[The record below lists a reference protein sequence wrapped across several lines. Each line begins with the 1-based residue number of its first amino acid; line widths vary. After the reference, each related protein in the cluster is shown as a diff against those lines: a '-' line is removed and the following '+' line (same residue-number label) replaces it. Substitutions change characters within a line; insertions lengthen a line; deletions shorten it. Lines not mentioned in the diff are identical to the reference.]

1 MPNMHNKV
9 LLDTNVLS
17 ELMRPAP
24 DGSVLAWFASQRRQ
38 TKFMISSVTQAEILL
53 GIALLPAGK
62 KRAALAAVAREMF
75 DQDFNGLTLPFDELA
90 AAVYAAFVSGRTRA
104 GRPITVEDAQIAAI
118 AAHHRLPL
126 ATRNTKDFL
135 NLPGLT
141 VVNPW
146 HSATQTQ

>member
-1 MPNMHNKV
+1 
-9 LLDTNVLS
+9 
-17 ELMRPAP
+17 
-24 DGSVLAWFASQRRQ
+24 
-38 TKFMISSVTQAEILL
+38 MISSVTQAEILL
-53 GIALLPAGK
+53 AIAMLPAGK

>member
-1 MPNMHNKV
+1 MSISGNNAGLM
-9 LLDTNVLS
+9 LDTNVLS

-24 DGSVLAWFASQRRQ
+24 DPSVLAWFASQRAQ
-38 TKFMISSVTQAEILL
+38 TKFLIASVTQAEILL

-62 KRAALAAVAREMF
+62 KRSSLAAVAQEMF
-75 DQDFNGLTLPFDELA
+75 DQDFHGLTLAFDENA
-90 AAVYAAFVSGRTRA
+90 APIYANFVARRSRVGQ
-104 GRPITVEDAQIAAI
+104 PITVEDAQIAAI
-118 AAHHRLPL
+118 ATHHRLPL

-146 HSATQTQ
+146 LAISA